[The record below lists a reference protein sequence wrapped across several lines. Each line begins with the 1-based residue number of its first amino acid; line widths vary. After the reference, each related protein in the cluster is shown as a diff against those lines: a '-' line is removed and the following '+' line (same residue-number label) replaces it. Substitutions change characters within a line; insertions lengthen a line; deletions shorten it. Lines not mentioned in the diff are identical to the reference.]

1 MISMMR
7 LDFSG
12 EGTIN
17 VRVRRLSLLGLCQK
31 GQIPNQ
37 LLGKAKELF
46 YGESGKEGSTDL
58 KSTGELFDIVC
69 KNVLVEPSVK
79 QLEDAEI
86 ELTDTQKLQLWSYSQ
101 EGIDGL
107 KSFREVAE
115 NAEHYSD
122 SKKLQDKVKPNFK
135 HRR

>member
-1 MISMMR
+1 MY
-7 LDFSG
+7 
-12 EGTIN
+12 
-17 VRVRRLSLLGLCQK
+17 LL
-31 GQIPNQ
+31 N
-37 LLGKAKELF
+37 
-46 YGESGKEGSTDL
+46 
-58 KSTGELFDIVC
+58 
-69 KNVLVEPSVK
+69 LVWK

-122 SKKLQDKVKPNFK
+122 SKKLKDKAKPNFK